1 MICPQ
6 NPLFGGAVHRNT
18 KRGTGGFSLGVLP
31 GVRQDQPRFMTGWI
45 RDGAVRVT
53 RSGTAT
59 PSGYIP
65 SMKDW

>member
-1 MICPQ
+1 MQCSQ
-6 NPLFGGAVHRNT
+6 NTRIGSTVHRNP
-18 KRGTGGFSLGVLP
+18 KRGTRGFSLGVLT

-45 RDGAVRVT
+45 RNGAVRVI